1 MYHNYEIPEQC
12 IALWKTCHSL
22 VPDLLKDCPE
32 TAKDLIITSSKPIN
46 PKTKSLYLIKSG
58 TINETYE
65 GQLINIFEEGDL
77 IGVDGLFQDKSTTYT
92 NDFAVIVDEYDGQA
106 FIDLIQGNNSK
117 FMKLTQYLSSL
128 SQSYQ
133 ILMCHFSQQDIEFS
147 PEFRHYKKGE
157 VIIEENTE
165 GEEVYTLMSGIT
177 KVLVNKTEV
186 GTVKKDEIFGAIAA
200 LTNTKRSASVLATTD
215 CEVIVVKKDNFRE
228 LLTARPITVQALIND
243 MARTIVSC
251 NEKIMTLST
260 AIDKK

>member
-12 IALWKTCHSL
+12 LALWKVCHGL
-22 VPDLLKDCPE
+22 VPELLKNC
-32 TAKDLIITSSKPIN
+32 TVKTSDLTITSSKPIDPN
-46 PKTKSLYLIKSG
+46 SKSIYLIKSG
-58 TINETYE
+58 SISETYD

-77 IGVDGLFQDKSTTYT
+77 IGVDGLFQNKSTAYA

-106 FIDLIQGNNSK
+106 FIDSIQNNKSK
-117 FMKLTQYLSSL
+117 FDNLTQYLSSL

-147 PEFRHYKKGE
+147 PEFRAYKKGE
-157 VIIEENTE
+157 TIIEENTD
-165 GEEVYTLMSGIT
+165 GDEVYTLMSGIT
-177 KVLVNKTEV
+177 QVLVNDTEV

-200 LTNTKRSASVLATTD
+200 LTNTKRSACVKAITD

-228 LLTARPITVQALIND
+228 LLTARPFTVQALIND

-251 NEKIMTLST
+251 NEKIMELS
-260 AIDKK
+260 KKSD